1 MDCCCDSIPA
11 LSERALSQDSFS
23 VCDCRLPVSLRK
35 TAALRVVIAALL
47 LLGVAFAVE
56 RAPADL
62 SGNWK
67 LVREKSR
74 GPSLAKA
81 PTELNITQ
89 RGDEVKFDFFHDGE
103 PSGSES
109 FLADNVERSRYTT
122 RVDRAYSRVHWD
134 KDTLIIIT
142 RHFLDALGYQTFSET
157 DSWALSRDRN
167 TIANNVSDGSVLV
180 YEREGS
186 DTSPTNARFASEDAF
201 RAVGV
206 ILGRGP
212 CHGTSFDGSLKGD
225 LIGTGVVT
233 FCGPVPANWG
243 HVGSCS
249 TSSGT
254 LTFTRDDTASFQMN
268 VIGQYCVT
276 EHGGAF
282 RGNYEVDRN
291 SIRGAFAGHVTGGS
305 GEVEYS
311 NVSNTISLQGVL
323 Y

>member
-1 MDCCCDSIPA
+1 VRDSRFP
-11 LSERALSQDSFS
+11 LSARYTATGVGVLFS
-23 VCDCRLPVSLRK
+23 V
-35 TAALRVVIAALL
+35 LL
-47 LLGVAFAVE
+47 LVSIAFSVE

-62 SGNWK
+62 SGTWK
-67 LVREKSR
+67 LVREKSK

-81 PTELNITQ
+81 ATELEITQ

-134 KDTLIIIT
+134 KDILIIVT
-142 RHFLDALGYQTFSET
+142 RHFLDALGYQTFNDT

-167 TIANNVSDGSVLV
+167 TITNNVSDGSVLV
-180 YEREGS
+180 YERDSAAGTPA
-186 DTSPTNARFASEDAF
+186 DVRFAAEDAF
-201 RAVGV
+201 RAVGL
-206 ILGRGP
+206 ITGRGP
-212 CHGTSFDGSLKGD
+212 CHGSSFDGSLKSD
-225 LIGTGVVT
+225 TIGSGLVT
-233 FCGPVPANWG
+233 FCGPVPTNWG

-249 TSSGT
+249 TTSGT
-254 LTFTRDDTASFQMN
+254 LTFTRDDAASFQMN

-276 EHGGAF
+276 ERGSSF
-282 RGNYEVDRN
+282 RGDYEVDRK
-291 SIRGAFAGHVTGGS
+291 SVRGAFVGHVTGGS

>member
-1 MDCCCDSIPA
+1 MCDSRRPA
-11 LSERALSQDSFS
+11 SPRNLAKAPLCAAVSALFLLSVAL
-23 VCDCRLPVSLRK
+23 
-35 TAALRVVIAALL
+35 
-47 LLGVAFAVE
+47 AVE

-62 SGNWK
+62 SGTWK
-67 LVREKSR
+67 LVREKSK
-74 GPSLAKA
+74 GAALAKA
-81 PTELNITQ
+81 ATELDITQ

-109 FLADNVERSRYTT
+109 FLADNIERSRYTT
-122 RVDRAYSRVHWD
+122 RVDRAYARVHWD
-134 KDTLIIIT
+134 KDTLIVIT

-167 TIANNVSDGSVLV
+167 TIVNNVSDGSVLV
-180 YEREGS
+180 YERDGGPEGAG
-186 DTSPTNARFASEDAF
+186 DVRLDSEAAF

-206 ILGRGP
+206 ISGRGP
-212 CHGTSFDGSLKGD
+212 CHGTSFDGTLKGET
-225 LIGTGVVT
+225 IGSGVVT
-233 FCGPVPANWG
+233 FCGPVPTNWG

-249 TSSGT
+249 TNSGT
-254 LTFTRDDTASFQMN
+254 LTFTRKGDSATFQMN

-276 EHGGAF
+276 ERGSSF
-282 RGNYEVDRN
+282 RGNYEVDRK
-291 SIRGAFAGHVTGGS
+291 SIRGAFAGHLTGGS